1 MKFSV
6 SQIYPCSRVEL
17 GSELFYLCELG
28 KYLQSRG
35 HVLSLDGV
43 VFNPILTRSKYWN
56 YLQVAHTNGWVV
68 DMPKMFK
75 ESPSPVT
82 LSEVKNILF
91 VEESVPWDEADFK
104 KRRDDVEYNT
114 YTPTR
119 KQVVFS
125 QKTEQVWEFSKA
137 TSSAD
142 NTTNLQ
148 SLKDDLVSQS
158 WVSLVAY
165 VAINRLLTG
174 VPKAFS
180 LVIPLDYVM
189 VSLSFA
195 DMTLLLEETDA
206 LNGWCFAD
214 VGSDTRFSYEGWWFK
229 QYDRG
234 YLSRYYTPKEKQA
247 EFKKLGFYEGDVVFL
262 YTRDKCQVLNRVKLV
277 TSCNYAII
285 KEVNTMGIVF
295 DVFYTRN
302 TKFGESLK
310 FESFPDDLKKLYFT
324 TSYMDCRHSTHAV
337 PWENL
342 GIEYLLFD
350 EEYFISSIDKNDVLE
365 IQDVS
370 SNLEEVTLTLDCI
383 NAIYWLLKDHEV
395 AFNEEVFKKKY
406 FKSSKPMWDMFKEGT
421 LM

>member
-6 SQIYPCSRVEL
+6 SQIYPCSKVEL

-28 KYLQSRG
+28 KYLQCNG
-35 HVLSLDGV
+35 HVLSLDGL
-43 VFNPILTRSKYWN
+43 VFNPVLTKSKYWN
-56 YLQVAHTNGWVV
+56 YLQVAYTNGWVV
-68 DMPKMFK
+68 DMPKIFK
-75 ESPSPVT
+75 ESTTPVI
-82 LSEVKNILF
+82 LSEVKNILL
-91 VEESVPWDEADFK
+91 VEEPVPWDEVDFK
-104 KRRDDVEYNT
+104 RRRDDLEYNT
-114 YTPTR
+114 YTPIK
-119 KQVVFS
+119 KQVVFTLKDK
-125 QKTEQVWEFSKA
+125 QIWEFSK
-137 TSSAD
+137 SSDGSD
-142 NTTNLQ
+142 NTINLQ

-174 VPKAFS
+174 TPKALS
-180 LVIPLDYVM
+180 LVIPADYTM
-189 VSLSFA
+189 CSLSFA

-214 VGSDTRFSYEGWWFK
+214 VGSDIRFSYEGWWFK

-234 YLSRYYTPKEKQA
+234 YLSRYYTPKEKQS

-285 KEVNTMGIVF
+285 KEVNSMGIVF
-295 DVFYTRN
+295 DVYFTRN

-310 FESFPDDLKKLYFT
+310 FESFPDELKKLYFT
-324 TSYMDCRHSTHAV
+324 TSYMDVRHSIKAI
-337 PWENL
+337 PWESI
-342 GIEYLLFD
+342 GVEYMLFD

-370 SNLEEVTLTLDCI
+370 SSLEECTFTLDCV
-383 NAIYWLLKDHEV
+383 NAIYWLFKDHEV
-395 AFNEEVFKKKY
+395 DFDEDSYRKKY
-406 FKSSKPMWDMFKEGT
+406 FKGVKPMWDMFKEGT